1 MNLASNWWALALR
14 GAAAIVFGLIALIS
28 PPSAVAALVFLFGV
42 YAVVDGVFNLIAA
55 ARAHGGERW
64 GSLALEGMVSLIC
77 GLLAI
82 FWPGITALALVML
95 IGAWSVITGIA
106 EIAAAV
112 RLRKHIQHEW
122 LLGLSGVLSIVFGIL
137 LFVAPVVGLVVLA
150 VWIGAYAIVF
160 GALLVGLGFRLRAF
174 SRELAQQSPAVPG
187 HA

>member
-28 PPSAVAALVFLFGV
+28 PPSALAALVFLFGV
-42 YAVVDGVFNLIAA
+42 YAVVDGVLNLISA

-174 SRELAQQSPAVPG
+174 SRTLEQQSPAVPG